1 MTTFSCVRCAEAA
14 LHRLKSTKT
23 SSRIRLKQQKRVIL
37 AAGNTCNSHG
47 RRKNIRCPQDGAGRV
62 LRRQPMPKQEEN
74 CFRGTNLRAATCC
87 ATPQGCSAHHFRS
100 PAALLVPCNTKVNSI
115 HSSRSKSARKASQP
129 REAPAP
135 HVQQRVAAASIRS
148 YCDGCR
154 VLTAAFC
161 ELDCARQR
169 YTTWPWAVT
178 FCYANLLNTSTPFP
192 PTYCWCYRCQADH
205 PCYNPRRTWCPL
217 H

>member
-1 MTTFSCVRCAEAA
+1 MNEDHITYSTEAAKACDPCRRQHSQQPRKGEEHTMTTGRGWPRV
-14 LHRLKSTKT
+14 TK
-23 SSRIRLKQQKRVIL
+23 
-37 AAGNTCNSHG
+37 APDANT
-47 RRKNIRCPQDGAGRV
+47 
-62 LRRQPMPKQEEN
+62 
-74 CFRGTNLRAATCC
+74 RGTNLRAPTCC
-87 ATPQGCSAHHFRS
+87 ATPQGCSAHRFRS
-100 PAALLVPCNTKVNSI
+100 QAALLVPCNTKVNSI
-115 HSSRSKSARKASQP
+115 HSGCGKSARKASQP

-135 HVQQRVAAASIRS
+135 HVKQRVAAASICS

-178 FCYANLLNTSTPFP
+178 LRYFNLLNTCTHFP
-192 PTYCWCYRCQADH
+192 PTYCWCYHYQADH